1 MNQGTRQ
8 GKFLLHTTREFAC
21 TACAEWFYL
30 LVDRLYKVIRLLD
43 SNTKQSSKEL
53 QILLNRQ
60 IGIER
65 EATRH
70 IAHALSDGK
79 VISLY
84 ITSIDRG
91 TALIWINERGE

>member
-8 GKFLLHTTREFAC
+8 GKFLLHTSREFAC
-21 TACAEWFYL
+21 SARAEWFYL
-30 LVDRLYKVIRLLD
+30 LVDGLYKVIRLLNR
-43 SNTKQSSKEL
+43 NTKQRSEEL

-65 EATRH
+65 ETAGH

-79 VISLY
+79 VIFLY
-84 ITSIDRG
+84 IATIDRG
-91 TALIWINERGE
+91 TALIGIDERGE